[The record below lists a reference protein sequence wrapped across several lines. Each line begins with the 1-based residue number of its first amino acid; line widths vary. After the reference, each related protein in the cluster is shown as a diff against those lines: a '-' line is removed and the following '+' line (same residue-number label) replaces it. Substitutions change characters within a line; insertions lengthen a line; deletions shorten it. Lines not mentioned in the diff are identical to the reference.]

1 MLKSAPARSGKIS
14 SWLGHFAAAAAWALA
29 LALSMSAARAQDLKL
44 EAIDVQPL
52 PGQQL
57 ELRLR
62 TNGTAPEPM
71 TFTIENPARISLD
84 LPNTALGLSNR
95 RRDVNVGPLTSILA
109 AEANG
114 RTRIVLNLNNM
125 VPYQTRVQGDSV
137 YVTLGQ
143 APGGALQPSFTAQ
156 PAPSA
161 APAGGAASAQAA
173 QRAIRNIDFR
183 RGTDGAG
190 QVVVELN
197 DPHTTVD
204 VREEGGR
211 IVVDFQDTAI
221 PNELIKRLDVTDF
234 ATPVLTVDALR
245 ANRNARLVVSAATEY
260 DQVAYQTDNQFTLEL
275 KPPAQKA
282 AAATS
287 GVYNQNHEY
296 TGERLTL
303 NFQDLETRAVLQLIA
318 DFSGLNIVVSDTVMG
333 SVTLRLQNVPWD
345 QALDIVMTTKGLDMR
360 RNGNVIIVAPAEEI
374 AAREQ
379 ADLAAQKALQTL
391 EPLRSEF
398 IQVNYAKASD
408 LATLIRGGSA
418 TGGSSTT
425 GGGATAATAAAVG
438 SGRAALLSERGSV
451 AIDVRT
457 NTLLVSDVSRNLENI
472 RRLVQTLDI
481 PVRQVSIETRVV
493 IVNDDYER
501 DLGVRFGATVVKN
514 NTANGLLSMTG
525 TSAGSDTIVSSGINN
540 INNSGTPFPVTTPPI
555 GQRYNVN
562 LPVSNP
568 AGSFALAI
576 LDSDYLVDLELSA
589 LQAEGNGKIVST
601 PRVIA
606 TNQHEARIR
615 QGVEIPYQESSSS
628 GATTTQFKEA
638 VLSLTVT
645 PQITPDD
652 RIIMDLLVT
661 KDSVGAVVQSAT
673 GGQVPSID
681 TRSVTTSVVVN
692 DGQTVVLGGIYETE
706 LRETINK
713 VPVLGDI
720 PGLGYLFRSRSN
732 INNNAELLIFVTPK
746 ILREGA
752 RVE

>member
-1 MLKSAPARSGKIS
+1 MLKSAPVRCGNTSLWVGHLAAR
-14 SWLGHFAAAAAWALA
+14 AALILA
-29 LALSMSAARAQDLKL
+29 FALSTFAARAQDLRL

-52 PGQQL
+52 PGQQV

-62 TNGTAPEPM
+62 LNGAAPEPM
-71 TFTIENPARISLD
+71 SFTIDNPARISLD
-84 LPNTALGLSNR
+84 LPNTALGISQR
-95 RRDVNVGPLTSILA
+95 RQEINSGPLTTILS

-114 RTRIVLNLNNM
+114 RTRVVLNLNSM
-125 VPYQTRVQGDSV
+125 VPYQTRVVGDSV

-143 APGGALQPSFTAQ
+143 APGEAAPPAFATQPQPGAG
-156 PAPSA
+156 A
-161 APAGGAASAQAA
+161 APASAPVAAGE
-173 QRAIRNIDFR
+173 RAIRNIDFR
-183 RGTDGAG
+183 RGSDGAG
-190 QVVVELN
+190 QVVVELS
-197 DPHTTVD
+197 DPRTTVD
-204 VREEGGR
+204 VRQEGGR
-211 IVVDFQDTAI
+211 IVVDFQDTAL
-221 PNELIKRLDVTDF
+221 PGTLAKRLDVTDF

-245 ANRNARLVVSAATEY
+245 SDRDARLVVSAATEY
-260 DQVAYQTDNQFTLEL
+260 DQVAYQSDNLFTLEL
-275 KPPAQKA
+275 KPPVQR
-282 AAATS
+282 AAATP
-287 GVYNQNHEY
+287 GVFDQNREY

-318 DFSGLNIVVSDTVMG
+318 DFSGLNIVVSDTVQG

-379 ADLAAQKALQTL
+379 ADLEAQQALQTL

-398 IQVNYAKASD
+398 IQVNYAKAAE
-408 LATLIRGGSA
+408 LAELIRGGN
-418 TGGSSTT
+418 TGGMTNGLISD
-425 GGGATAATAAAVG
+425 
-438 SGRAALLSERGSV
+438 RGSV

-457 NTLLVSDVSRNLENI
+457 NTLLVSDTARSLENI
-472 RRLVQTLDI
+472 RRLVTTLDI

-493 IVNDDYER
+493 IVNDDYSRE
-501 DLGVRFGATVVKN
+501 LGVRFGATVVKDN
-514 NTANGLLSMTG
+514 SGDGIISMTG
-525 TSAGSDTIVSSGINN
+525 TSEGSDTIVGSALDNLQQTGQ
-540 INNSGTPFPVTTPPI
+540 PFPVTVGPI
-555 GQRYNVN
+555 DQRYNVN
-562 LPVSNP
+562 LPVTSP

-589 LQAEGNGKIVST
+589 LQAEGQGRIVST

-606 TNQHEARIR
+606 TNQREARIE

-661 KDSVGAVVQSAT
+661 KDSVGEVVPSAT
-673 GGQVPSID
+673 GGFVPSID
-681 TRSVTTSVVVN
+681 TRSVTTTVVVN
-692 DGQTVVLGGIYETE
+692 DGETVVLGGIYETE
-706 LRETINK
+706 LRETVNK

-720 PGLGYLFRSRSN
+720 PGLGYLFRSKN
-732 INNNAELLIFVTPK
+732 NVNNNAELLIFVTPK
-746 ILREGA
+746 IIRESS
-752 RVE
+752 RL